1 MLNVELTFPIKT
13 YDIDFAGH
21 VSNITYIRWLEDL
34 RLEMLRRYLPLATL
48 MARTQAPILLRTE
61 IDYLVQAR
69 LPQTV
74 TGRMWVS
81 DASRVRAMLSAE
93 FTIAET
99 GEVSARA
106 HQVVCFVDTQRGRP
120 IALPE
125 ELKQAMGENS

>member
-34 RLEMLRRYLPLATL
+34 RLEMLRRYLPLGTIL
-48 MARTQAPILLRTE
+48 ARGQAPILLRTE

-69 LPQTV
+69 LPQVV

-81 DASRVRAMLSAE
+81 DSSRARATLSAE

-106 HQVVCFVDTQRGRP
+106 QQVICFVDVQRGRP
-120 IALPE
+120 IALPQ
-125 ELKQAMGENS
+125 ELKQAMEENA